1 VISDLR
7 TAAGICVGELVVGA
21 NVPDSKVGFPTAV
34 VVTDANTPVRLAGT
48 TAVSASSN
56 VAGERSP
63 IPAAMLRAALVS
75 VWMSQ

>member
-1 VISDLR
+1 MIFDLR
-7 TAAGICVGELVVGA
+7 TASGICVGELVVGA
-21 NVPDSKVGFPTAV
+21 NVPDANVGSPTAV

-63 IPAAMLRAALVS
+63 IATAMLTAALVS
-75 VWMSQ
+75 VWMS